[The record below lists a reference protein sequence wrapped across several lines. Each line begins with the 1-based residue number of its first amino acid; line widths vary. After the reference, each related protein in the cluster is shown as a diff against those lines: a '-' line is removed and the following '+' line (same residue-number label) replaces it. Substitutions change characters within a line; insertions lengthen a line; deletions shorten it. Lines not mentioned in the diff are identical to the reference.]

1 VTVVLTTQYLDEAD
15 QLAGRIAV
23 LNHGRLVAEGTPE
36 ELKRMIPGGHV
47 SLRLADAES
56 LRRAELVLDGAT
68 ADPAQLRLQVPSD
81 GSVAALRGLLDRL
94 DGAAIEVD
102 TLALHTPDLDDV
114 RRSRLGI
121 ALVGYVWA
129 KRRTTAPDRAAVTR
143 WCGPRD
149 DAR

>member
-1 VTVVLTTQYLDEAD
+1 
-15 QLAGRIAV
+15 
-23 LNHGRLVAEGTPE
+23 
-36 ELKRMIPGGHV
+36 
-47 SLRLADAES
+47 
-56 LRRAELVLDGAT
+56 
-68 ADPAQLRLQVPSD
+68 VPSD

-129 KRRTTAPDRAAVTR
+129 KRRYDRT
-143 WCGPRD
+143 
-149 DAR
+149 